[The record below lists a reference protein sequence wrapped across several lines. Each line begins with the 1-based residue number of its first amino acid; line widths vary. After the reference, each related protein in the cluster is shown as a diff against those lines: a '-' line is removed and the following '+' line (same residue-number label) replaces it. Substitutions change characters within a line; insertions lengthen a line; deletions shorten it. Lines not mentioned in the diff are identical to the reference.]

1 MPADSSKNLC
11 GVVFVGYSYLS
22 TPIYEA
28 LKDQLDGVDLHYV
41 LTKDIIGSDVNSKFF
56 DASRYESEN
65 PLFHQLKY
73 NPPWYTPD
81 KAWHLRGWLYKLG
94 SWVRWFIA
102 YKKFK
107 RELRKL
113 LVDINPQFFIA
124 TSDLFFSPRFAFSEF
139 PKKPMYVVQPCYL
152 DLWERKFRYPNL
164 KRAMNRVQSGVFE
177 TQQYFGM
184 EILNAKLLV
193 WESSAI
199 NKYRQKGRDVT
210 PVVNPL
216 HLALKNKAENF
227 KNMLKDELI
236 ESYFIDQCKP
246 LISIFPAIYS
256 EIHGEKYQENL
267 EKELKKLVREF
278 KGGWNIIIKIHP
290 NEDEGYWR
298 RCLEEFSEASIC
310 FTQTLDKFKIM
321 AASRY
326 HISTNSYSSVEATLI
341 GTLAINFVPGVS
353 IIGREFCTPFNAN
366 CAEHFYDSKSLIN
379 FVQENS
385 VINLQKISV
394 VQNDILGYSKGH
406 KEVSE
411 IIFHDL
417 RIQ

>member
-1 MPADSSKNLC
+1 MEADSSKNLR
-11 GVVFVGYSYLS
+11 GVVFVGYNYLS

-28 LKDQLDGVDLHYV
+28 LKDQLNGIDLHYV

-56 DASRYESEN
+56 DASRYEREN
-65 PLFHQLKY
+65 PFFHQLKY
-73 NPPWYTPD
+73 TPPWYAPD
-81 KAWHLRGWLYKLG
+81 KAWHLRGRLYKLG

-107 RELRKL
+107 RELQKL

-124 TSDLFFSPRFAFSEF
+124 TSDLFFSPRFAFSKF
-139 PKKPMYVVQPCYL
+139 PNTPMYVVQPCYL
-152 DLWERKFRYPNL
+152 DLWERKFRYPIL
-164 KRAMNRVQSGVFE
+164 KRVMNRVQSSVFE

-184 EILNAKLLV
+184 EILDAKLLV

-199 NKYRQKGRDVT
+199 NQYKKRERDVI

-216 HLALKNKAENF
+216 HLALRNKAKNF
-227 KNMLKDELI
+227 RDVVRDEI
-236 ESYFIDQCKP
+236 VESHFIDRHKP
-246 LISIFPAIYS
+246 IISIFPAIYS

-267 EKELKKLVREF
+267 EKELRELVRELRD
-278 KGGWNIIIKIHP
+278 GWNIIIKIHP

-298 RCLEEFSEASIC
+298 RRFGECSVAGIY
-310 FTQTLDKFKIM
+310 FTQTSDKFKIM

-353 IIGREFCTPFNAN
+353 IIGREFCNPFNAN
-366 CAEHFYDSKSLIN
+366 CVEHFYDLKSLIK
-379 FVQENS
+379 FAQENS
-385 VINLQKISV
+385 VNNLEKITA

-417 RIQ
+417 GIQ